1 MGFLLK
7 KLLLKIAFL
16 SKRASIIYCVTL
28 TLVFL
33 CGIALFLTGIVFVKP
48 DAIIPDFAVVCLAVG
63 SILILA
69 ILVAVAL
76 TAVASNYIEGEHDE
90 KESEESESQDHP
102 S

>member
-7 KLLLKIAFL
+7 KLLLKIASL
-16 SKRASIIYCVTL
+16 SKRASIVYCVTL

-48 DAIIPDFAVVCLAVG
+48 DAIIPDFAIVCLAIG
-63 SILILA
+63 SLLIIAVLA
-69 ILVAVAL
+69 TVAL
-76 TAVASNYIEGEHDE
+76 TAVASNYIEVEGQSE
-90 KESEESESQDHP
+90 KEKESQDHP